1 MQGFQKIVSK
11 PRTIGKGGGVAVFL
25 KEGISYSLID
35 YETNQ
40 ESLILSI
47 KEKNEVKGYIC
58 VLYRPPSPN
67 LDKFFNFFE
76 SMLHFLQTKNS
87 KTLIFGDFNINILE
101 KSLMKKRYCEIIES
115 HVYRIQ
121 NNEPT
126 RKTNLT
132 SSCIDHIITDDLIF
146 FVCKTYKISISNHY
160 PISSKV
166 PFWLHSIDQKK
177 L

>member
-35 YETNQ
+35 YEADQ

-47 KEKNEVKGYIC
+47 KEKNKVKGYIC
-58 VLYRPPSPN
+58 VLYRPPSAN
-67 LDKFFNFFE
+67 LDKIFNFFE
-76 SMLHFLQTKNS
+76 SMLHFLRTKNS
-87 KTLIFGDFNINILE
+87 KTFIFGDFNINILE
-101 KSLMKKRYCEIIES
+101 QSTMKKRYCAIIES
-115 HVYRIQ
+115 LGYRIQ

-132 SSCIDHIITDDLIF
+132 SCIDHIINDDD
-146 FVCKTYKISISNHY
+146 FVCKTYEISISDL
-160 PISSKV
+160 IQFRV
-166 PFWLHSIDQKK
+166 E
-177 L
+177 